1 MNERIRGH
9 ALACMTIL
17 IWGTTFISTK
27 VLLRDF
33 TPLQILFTR
42 FMIGYL
48 ALWAVCPRLTK
59 IRRKKEELYFLAAG
73 LCGVTLYFLMENIA
87 LTYTQA
93 SNVGIIVAVS
103 PFFTMFFGIWLLKQR
118 RPGVRFFIGFLIA
131 MTGILCI
138 SLEGSQRLQLNP
150 KGDLL
155 ALGAAAVWALY
166 STITK
171 KISSFGYTTIPMT
184 RRIFFYGLLCMF
196 PVILFSGMKLPAV
209 EQLTMVNIANIL
221 FLGLGASALCFV
233 SWNSA
238 VRILGTVQTSVY
250 IYAVP
255 VVTTLASVW
264 ILKET
269 VTVIGIA
276 GIVMILSGLLM
287 SQNEKEE
294 VHGEEQKMC
303 HGDG

>member
-27 VLLRDF
+27 VLLRDI

-196 PVILFSGMKLPAV
+196 PVILFSGMKLPAM

>member
-1 MNERIRGH
+1 MNERIKGH
-9 ALACMTIL
+9 MLACMTIL

-48 ALWAVCPRLTK
+48 ALWAVAPRLTRVK
-59 IRRKKEELYFLAAG
+59 EKKEE
-73 LCGVTLYFLMENIA
+73 LYFLMENIA

-103 PFFTMFFGIWLLKQR
+103 PFFTMFFGIWLLKQT

-138 SLEGSQRLQLNP
+138 SLEGSQNLALNP

-155 ALGAAAVWALY
+155 ALGAAIVWALY

-184 RRIFFYGLLCMF
+184 RRIFFFGLLCML
-196 PVILFSGMKLPAV
+196 PVMELPKV
-209 EQLTMVNIANIL
+209 EQLTGLNIANIL
-221 FLGLGASALCFV
+221 FLGLGASAMCFV

-269 VTVIGIA
+269 VTIVGVL
-276 GIVMILSGLLM
+276 GIVMIVLGLLL
-287 SQNEKEE
+287 SQNRK
-294 VHGEEQKMC
+294 GERVWRKTENASW
-303 HGDG
+303 

>member
-27 VLLRDF
+27 VLLRDI

-150 KGDLL
+150 KGDLQ

-184 RRIFFYGLLCMF
+184 RRIFFYGLLCML
-196 PVILFSGMKLPAV
+196 PVILFSGMKLPAM

>member
-1 MNERIRGH
+1 M
-9 ALACMTIL
+9 L
-17 IWGTTFISTK
+17 
-27 VLLRDF
+27 
-33 TPLQILFTR
+33 
-42 FMIGYL
+42 
-48 ALWAVCPRLTK
+48 
-59 IRRKKEELYFLAAG
+59 
-73 LCGVTLYFLMENIA
+73 
-87 LTYTQA
+87 
-93 SNVGIIVAVS
+93 
-103 PFFTMFFGIWLLKQR
+103 
-118 RPGVRFFIGFLIA
+118 
-131 MTGILCI
+131 
-138 SLEGSQRLQLNP
+138 
-150 KGDLL
+150 
-155 ALGAAAVWALY
+155 
-166 STITK
+166 
-171 KISSFGYTTIPMT
+171 
-184 RRIFFYGLLCMF
+184 
-196 PVILFSGMKLPAV
+196 PVILFSGMKLPAM